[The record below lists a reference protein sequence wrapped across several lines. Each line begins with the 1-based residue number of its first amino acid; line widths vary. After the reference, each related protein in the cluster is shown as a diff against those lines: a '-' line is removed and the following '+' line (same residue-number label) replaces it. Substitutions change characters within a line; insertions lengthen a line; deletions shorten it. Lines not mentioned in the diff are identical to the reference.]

1 MNRRI
6 VNTILAIFMAFGLLA
21 LYFATPANAVNY
33 YPNCS
38 AVGCANNNALSICTG
53 PNGCAGSCPCYSGY
67 SCIDGWI
74 CCDDCD
80 ANCGGCNT
88 CNPYSNPGCPANYSS
103 TYTTCGS
110 TSISCTSYYNV
121 GICGSCGTVSGTCY
135 LVNNVVTYNGNGGT
149 CTPTSRTVCYNGTS
163 AAPSCSRTGY
173 NLTGFTRT
181 SLEIGGGGTVN
192 TSTGAVTNVTG
203 DQTITANWV
212 INNVAPSA
220 PTLLQTE
227 SATNPTR
234 VADTTPEFSAQYNDS
249 TPANDTAVYYQIQVN
264 TSSAFNGTSM
274 WDSGKT
280 SMTSTTAGARSPQ
293 ISYAGTGLS
302 LNGSTYY
309 WRIKFWDVNNAEG
322 AWSTETA
329 SFTMNRPPSAPTS
342 PQAELASNPT
352 GVTDTRPEFRAVFED
367 PDSGDTGT
375 YYEIEVNTNSSF
387 TGTVMW
393 DSGQVSMTSTAIGAY
408 SPSIEY
414 GAASVLA
421 LDGTTYYWRIRF
433 TDNNGTTGS
442 WSATAQFTMNTPP
455 SAPSDPR
462 TEGLVNPINIVDL
475 TPEFT
480 AVFQDANVGDTGVYY
495 EINVN
500 TNSSFT
506 GTVMWNSGQQS
517 MTATA
522 IGATSPQ
529 ISYAGTALSYNGTTY
544 YWRIR
549 FTDNYGTTGSWSATA
564 NFTMNNKP
572 SAPTVLQ
579 TEGLTN
585 PQNVSDMTP
594 EFSALFQDSN
604 TGQTGAYYQIQVNT
618 ASDFTGTSMW
628 DSTKTSMTSTAIG
641 ARSPQISYAGT
652 GLTQSGNLYYWRI
665 KFWDNLDAEGDWS
678 SVANF
683 RVQRAP
689 SAPTALQTD
698 GMNNP
703 GYVLT
708 LTPSLSAIYND
719 LNGHSATAYEI
730 EVNTNS
736 SFTGTVMWDTG
747 KTSTSVTE
755 GARSPEYVYSGTALQ
770 SDNTTYYWRI
780 RFWDADDLQGD
791 WSATNTFVSR
801 LNRQFLEGL
810 LLKGLRIN

>member
-1 MNRRI
+1 MSI
-6 VNTILAIFMAFGLLA
+6 FDIQVKNTYKIILTLAFSLFFFFLTSSTSTVKA
-21 LYFATPANAVNY
+21 CDTTYCTVL
-33 YPNCS
+33 PNGAC
-38 AVGCANNNALSICTG
+38 VEKGG
-53 PNGCAGSCPCYSGY
+53 NGCAGSCPCYSGY
-67 SCIDGWI
+67 FCYQGFI
-74 CCDDCD
+74 CCDSGPCIGCTPPSCD
-80 ANCGGCNT
+80 AN
-88 CNPYSNPGCPANYSS
+88 YSETS
-103 TYTTCGS
+103 TSCGS
-110 TSISCTSYYNV
+110 YDETCTKRNCP
-121 GICGSCGTVSGTCY
+121 GEACGTNTRTCY
-135 LVNNVVTYNGNGGT
+135 LVDNVVTYSGNGGT

-163 AAPSCSRTGY
+163 AAPTCTRTGY

-181 SLEIGGGGTVN
+181 YLETGGGGTVN
-192 TSTGAVTNVTG
+192 TSTGAVTGVTG

-212 INNVAPSA
+212 INNQA
-220 PTLLQTE
+220 PTAPTSLQTE
-227 SATNPTR
+227 GATNPTR
-234 VADTTPEFSAQYNDS
+234 VADTTPEFSAIYNDTVPS
-249 TPANDTAVYYQIQVN
+249 GDTAVYYQIQVN
-264 TSSAFNGTSM
+264 TSSAFTGTSM

-280 SMTSTTAGARSPQ
+280 SMTSTSAGSRSPQ
-293 ISYAGTGLS
+293 ISYAGTTLS

-309 WRIKFWDVNNAEG
+309 WRVKFWDVNNAEG

-342 PQAELASNPT
+342 PQTELASNPT
-352 GVTDTRPEFRAVFED
+352 GVTDTRPDFRAIFQD

-393 DSGQVSMTSTAIGAY
+393 DSGQVSMSSVAIGSY
-408 SPSIEY
+408 SAEIEY
-414 GAASVLA
+414 GAASALT

-433 TDNNGTTGS
+433 TDNHGTTGS
-442 WSATAQFTMNTPP
+442 WSATSQFTMNTPP
-455 SAPSDPR
+455 SSPSDPR
-462 TEGLVNPINIVDL
+462 TEGLVNPINVVDL

-480 AVFQDANVGDTGVYY
+480 AVFQDNNVGDTGVYY

-529 ISYAGTALSYNGTTY
+529 ISYAGSALSYNGTIY

-549 FTDNYGTTGSWSATA
+549 FTDNRGTVGSWSATA

-594 EFSALFQDSN
+594 EFSALFQDTNS
-604 TGQTGAYYQIQVNT
+604 GQTGLYYQIQVNT
-618 ASDFTGTSMW
+618 DSDFTGTSMW
-628 DSTKTSMTSTAIG
+628 DSGKTSMTSTAIG
-641 ARSPQISYAGT
+641 VRSPQISYAGT
-652 GLTQSGNLYYWRI
+652 GLTQSGTLYYWRI
-665 KFWDNLDAEGDWS
+665 KFWDSLDAEGDWS
-678 SVANF
+678 SAANF

-689 SAPTALQTD
+689 SAPTVLHTD
-698 GMNNP
+698 GMVNP

-719 LNGHSATAYEI
+719 VNGHSATAYEI

-747 KTSTSVTE
+747 KTATSVTE
-755 GARSPEYVYSGTALQ
+755 GARSPQYTYAGTALQ

-801 LNRQFLEGL
+801 LNRQLLKGL
-810 LLKGLRIN
+810 LLKGLRVN